1 MLIFMNF
8 MLALSLRS
16 QSALCAPQAKAG
28 RKKDLCT

>member
-8 MLALSLRS
+8 MLSLSLRLR
-16 QSALCAPQAKAG
+16 SAQCAPQAKAG